1 MNAIIKE
8 ISLNYSEIIE
18 CLHKNKRLWYNYQKS
33 VNTVLTVLI
42 TNKIHPVN
50 GRLNKKERWNF
61 PELKKEAMEQFKYWE
76 PEMVIIEAKAS

>member
-1 MNAIIKE
+1 MNAITKE

-33 VNTVLTVLI
+33 VNTVFTVLI
-42 TNKIHPVN
+42 TKKLHPLN

-61 PELKKEAMEQFKYWE
+61 HNVYLKSIQAY
-76 PEMVIIEAKAS
+76 ITH